1 MPGDEQYLDDD
12 AQTDF
17 RWGDFS
23 MEITEFERRLVFQ
36 GEGRDIIQELRQEQ
50 LPLVLW
56 GAGDV
61 AGAVKQHLELH
72 GIIPSAVLVD
82 HLEEHFEF
90 EGIPAVSL
98 KKIKELFPEFDV
110 IVGHSHMEL
119 GEALKDREAQVRNVY
134 YPVSVCYEQYEK
146 ISQEFVKEH
155 LDDYYHTYQLLEDEE
170 SRRAMAAYLNS
181 RMNNDIQY
189 VKNCYTKEQT
199 YFCNDLYQIGRD
211 ETYADIG
218 AFDGDSIRL
227 FLKSSDGGYRHIYAL
242 EADPV
247 NFSRLQKYTAEQ
259 GLQNLTL
266 YRMAAWKEKADLH
279 FNGTGKEKAGV
290 SSAEKADAQAVAADA
305 LDHLIG
311 SETVTM
317 LKINFLYGVLETLM
331 GARALLK
338 RSQPKLAVVVGFDEW
353 ALIRIPQ
360 YIHQQNPN
368 YRFWLRYNS
377 CMPARLTLYA
387 K

>member
-1 MPGDEQYLDDD
+1 
-12 AQTDF
+12 
-17 RWGDFS
+17 
-23 MEITEFERRLVFQ
+23 MEIIEFEKQLVFQ
-36 GEGRDIIQELRQEQ
+36 RESKDIIQELQQEQ

-61 AGAVKQHLELH
+61 ASAVRQYLKLH

-82 HLEEHFEF
+82 RLENHFEF
-90 EGIPAVSL
+90 EGMPVASL
-98 KKIKELFPEFDV
+98 KKIKEIFPKFDV
-110 IVGHSHMEL
+110 IMGHSSMEL

-146 ISQEFVKEH
+146 IPQEFVKEH

-181 RMNNDIQY
+181 RMYNDIQY
-189 VKNCYTKEQT
+189 IKNCYTKEQT
-199 YFCNDLYQIGRD
+199 YFCNDLYQVGRD
-211 ETYADIG
+211 ETYVDIG

-227 FLKSSDGGYRHIYAL
+227 FLRNSDGGYRHIYAL

-247 NFSRLQKYTAEQ
+247 NFHRLQKYAAEQ
-259 GLQNLTL
+259 ELENLTL
-266 YRMAAWKEKADLH
+266 YQMAAWKEKAELH
-279 FNGTGKEKAGV
+279 FDGTGKEKAGV
-290 SSAEKADAQAVAADA
+290 ASVEKADAQAVAADM
-305 LDHLIG
+305 LDHLIDN
-311 SETVTM
+311 ETVTM

-331 GARALLK
+331 GARKLLK
-338 RSQPKLAVVVGFDEW
+338 RSKPKLAVVVGFDEW

-360 YIHQQNPN
+360 YIHRQNPN
-368 YRFWLRYNS
+368 YRFCLRYNS